1 MHLPTGDRSPST
13 RKRTAR
19 QSICSRRCSTMRF
32 GGSCTLSNRIVS
44 QVKDNQMSYD
54 IFEHKHRFSVWAA
67 ARAVQNRFG
76 AKVKDL
82 REALENCGIVEFL
95 NDSASMQVDQEQ
107 FDVLHRDWCVNII
120 DFLAK
125 KGVTK
130 ATFGRAAKLVAVYL
144 KSMVVIGGDPDCRL
158 AQVAHPPIDSIMLQ
172 NLSRS
177 AEVRSPHKRKWRF
190 VKWTQLSEEEYYQ
203 LVSELFVL
211 VEPGMPLWHLEK
223 YWTVTRE

>member
-1 MHLPTGDRSPST
+1 M
-13 RKRTAR
+13 
-19 QSICSRRCSTMRF
+19 
-32 GGSCTLSNRIVS
+32 
-44 QVKDNQMSYD
+44 KDNQMSYD

-67 ARAVQNRFG
+67 ARAAQVRSG

-107 FDVLHRDWCVNII
+107 FDVLHRGWCVNII
-120 DFLAK
+120 DFLTK
-125 KGVTK
+125 KGGTK

-144 KSMVVIGGDPDCRL
+144 KSMVVIGGDPDCGL
-158 AQVAHPPIDSIMLQ
+158 AQVVHPPIDSIMLQ

-177 AEVRSPHKRKWRF
+177 AEVRSPHKQKWESVR
-190 VKWTQLSEEEYYQ
+190 WTQLSEEEYYQ
-203 LVSELFVL
+203 LVSELFVC
-211 VEPGMPLWHLEK
+211 VEPGMPLWRLEK